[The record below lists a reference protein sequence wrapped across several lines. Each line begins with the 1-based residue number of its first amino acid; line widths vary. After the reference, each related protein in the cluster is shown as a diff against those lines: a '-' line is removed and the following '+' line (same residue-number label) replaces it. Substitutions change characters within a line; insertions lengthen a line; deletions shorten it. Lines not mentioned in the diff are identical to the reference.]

1 MDYRIKITIWLK
13 NGVELETIEEFESP
27 EQAKK
32 RLKKRYE
39 HIWNVAKKQTL
50 GMWCVGNLTIITE
63 QVAAYRVEDIT
74 EYTYSDDEEIESDN
88 NEIDDL
94 LKGAWG

>member
-1 MDYRIKITIWLK
+1 
-13 NGVELETIEEFESP
+13 
-27 EQAKK
+27 
-32 RLKKRYE
+32 
-39 HIWNVAKKQTL
+39 
-50 GMWCVGNLTIITE
+50 MWCVGNLTIITE